1 MSDSPFRQIP
11 VSWSSLL
18 GILSIFA
25 AAGCSIAGIGYAMHS
40 SQPHA
45 GAIERAEY
53 TADQGDLKDILN
65 EIKATLIR
73 IEGRLDSL

>member
-1 MSDSPFRQIP
+1 MPSPFQQVP
-11 VSWSSLL
+11 VSWSSFIGIL
-18 GILSIFA
+18 GILTALI
-25 AAGCSIAGIGYAMHS
+25 CSIAGAGYAMHA